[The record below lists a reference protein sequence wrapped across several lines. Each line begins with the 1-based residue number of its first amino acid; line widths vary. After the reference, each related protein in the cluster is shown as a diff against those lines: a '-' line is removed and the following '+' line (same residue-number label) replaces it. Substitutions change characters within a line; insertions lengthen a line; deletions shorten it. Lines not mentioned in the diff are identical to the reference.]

1 LCACGAESAVSE
13 DPKNRDEQE
22 RRAERIRRR
31 RSIAI
36 ALTLGLMVIAFYVAT
51 FVRLGGNVVNGIG

>member
-1 LCACGAESAVSE
+1 MTEEPKFPERL
-13 DPKNRDEQE
+13 DP
-22 RRAERIRRR
+22 RAEKIRRR

-36 ALTLGLMVIAFYVAT
+36 GLALGFMVLAFYVAT